1 MESFCAIMFFFSLIA
16 IVYFAI
22 RWIINHF
29 IKNGVNKPYK
39 KYTFI
44 SLIAA
49 VLFLTVGTIASPTH
63 RSSADQTSTSSR
75 ISSKHKKKN
84 ASNESKRKASISKAN
99 SIKEKESSESALSS
113 SKKESESALSS
124 SKKESESIAASKS
137 ESKEDSE
144 SIASSESESSKKQ
157 SEAESSSIAK
167 ASSESLVASSSSAK
181 KASET
186 SKTDNASYTQNGGWT
201 TAASGMVFVSDSN
214 KYYTNVKNPGN
225 YQYMTQSAAD
235 NSGAKPAPRGNQY
248 ARP

>member
-49 VLFLTVGTIASPTH
+49 VLFLTVGAIASPTH

-99 SIKEKESSESALSS
+99 SIKEKESSES
-113 SKKESESALSS
+113 
-124 SKKESESIAASKS
+124 IAASKS

-167 ASSESLVASSSSAK
+167 ASSESLAASSSSAK

-186 SKTDNASYTQNGGWT
+186 STTDNAFYTQKGGWT

-214 KYYTNVKNPGN
+214 KYYTSVKNPGN
-225 YQYMTQSAAD
+225 YQYMSQSAAD

>member
-1 MESFCAIMFFFSLIA
+1 MFFISLIA

-49 VLFLTVGTIASPTH
+49 VLFLTVGNIASPTH

-84 ASNESKRKASISKAN
+84 TSSESKRKASISKAN
-99 SIKEKESSESALSS
+99 SIKEKES
-113 SKKESESALSS
+113 
-124 SKKESESIAASKS
+124 SESIAASKS

-214 KYYTNVKNPGN
+214 KYYTSVKNPGN

>member
-1 MESFCAIMFFFSLIA
+1 MENFCAVMFFISLIA

-49 VLFLTVGTIASPTH
+49 VLFLTVGIIASPTH

-99 SIKEKESSESALSS
+99 SIKEKESSESALS
-113 SKKESESALSS
+113 
-124 SKKESESIAASKS
+124 
-137 ESKEDSE
+137 
-144 SIASSESESSKKQ
+144 SSKKQ

-214 KYYTNVKNPGN
+214 KYYTSVKNPGN

>member
-1 MESFCAIMFFFSLIA
+1 MESFFILMFFLSLIA
-16 IVYFAI
+16 LAYFLI
-22 RWIINHF
+22 RWGIYHF
-29 IKNGVNKPYK
+29 QEAGIDRPYK
-39 KYTFI
+39 KYTLI
-44 SLIAA
+44 STGIA
-49 VLFLTVGTIASPTH
+49 VLFLILGIAVAPSGTTK
-63 RSSADQTSTSSR
+63 SSASQSDAVS
-75 ISSKHKKKN
+75 SSKAKKSSATD
-84 ASNESKRKASISKAN
+84 ASKIKASISKAN
-99 SIKEKESSESALSS
+99 SIKEKES
-113 SKKESESALSS
+113 SESALSS

-157 SEAESSSIAK
+157 SESESSSIAK

-214 KYYTNVKNPGN
+214 KYYTSVKNPGN

>member
-1 MESFCAIMFFFSLIA
+1 MYIFFTFMFLVSLIA
-16 IVYFAI
+16 LAYFSI
-22 RWIINHF
+22 RGGIHHF
-29 IKNGVNKPYK
+29 TKTGVNRPYK
-39 KYTFI
+39 KYTLI
-44 SLIAA
+44 SVGLTI
-49 VLFLTVGTIASPTH
+49 LFLALTVWAAPSGTA
-63 RSSADQTSTSSR
+63 RSSASQSDTAS
-75 ISSKHKKKN
+75 SSKAKKSSAKD
-84 ASNESKRKASISKAN
+84 ASKRKASISKAN
-99 SIKEKESSESALSS
+99 SIKEKESSESALS
-113 SKKESESALSS
+113 
-124 SKKESESIAASKS
+124 
-137 ESKEDSE
+137 
-144 SIASSESESSKKQ
+144 SSKKQ

-214 KYYTNVKNPGN
+214 KYYTSVKNPGN

>member
-1 MESFCAIMFFFSLIA
+1 MFFISLIA

-49 VLFLTVGTIASPTH
+49 VLFLTVGIIASPTH

-99 SIKEKESSESALSS
+99 SIKEKESSESALS
-113 SKKESESALSS
+113 
-124 SKKESESIAASKS
+124 
-137 ESKEDSE
+137 
-144 SIASSESESSKKQ
+144 SSKKQ

-214 KYYTNVKNPGN
+214 KYYTSVKNPGN

>member
-1 MESFCAIMFFFSLIA
+1 MENFCAVMFFISLIA

-49 VLFLTVGTIASPTH
+49 VLFLTVGNIASPTH

-99 SIKEKESSESALSS
+99 SIKEKESSESALS
-113 SKKESESALSS
+113 
-124 SKKESESIAASKS
+124 
-137 ESKEDSE
+137 
-144 SIASSESESSKKQ
+144 SSKKQ

-214 KYYTNVKNPGN
+214 KYYTSVKNPGN

>member
-22 RWIINHF
+22 RWIIDHF

-49 VLFLTVGTIASPTH
+49 VLFLTVGAIASPTH

-99 SIKEKESSESALSS
+99 SIKEKESSES
-113 SKKESESALSS
+113 
-124 SKKESESIAASKS
+124 IAASKS

-167 ASSESLVASSSSAK
+167 ASSESSVASSSSAK

-186 SKTDNASYTQNGGWT
+186 STTDNASYTQNGDWT

-214 KYYTNVKNPGN
+214 KYYTSVKNPGN

>member
-1 MESFCAIMFFFSLIA
+1 MYIFFTFMFLLSLIA
-16 IVYFAI
+16 LAYFSI
-22 RWIINHF
+22 RGGIHHF
-29 IKNGVNKPYK
+29 TKTGVNRPYK
-39 KYTFI
+39 KYTLI
-44 SLIAA
+44 SVGLTI
-49 VLFLTVGTIASPTH
+49 LFLALTVWAAPSGTA
-63 RSSADQTSTSSR
+63 RSSASQSDTAS
-75 ISSKHKKKN
+75 SSKAKKSSAKD
-84 ASNESKRKASISKAN
+84 ASKRKASISKAN
-99 SIKEKESSESALSS
+99 SIKEKES
-113 SKKESESALSS
+113 SESALSS

-214 KYYTNVKNPGN
+214 KYYTSVKNPGN

>member
-1 MESFCAIMFFFSLIA
+1 MESFCAIMFFISLIA

-49 VLFLTVGTIASPTH
+49 VLFLTVGNIASPTH

-84 ASNESKRKASISKAN
+84 TSSESKRKASISKAN
-99 SIKEKESSESALSS
+99 SIKEKES
-113 SKKESESALSS
+113 
-124 SKKESESIAASKS
+124 SESIAASKS

-214 KYYTNVKNPGN
+214 KYYTSVKNPGN

>member
-1 MESFCAIMFFFSLIA
+1 MDIFFTFMFLVSLIA
-16 IVYFAI
+16 LAYFSI
-22 RWIINHF
+22 RGGIHHF
-29 IKNGVNKPYK
+29 TKTGVNRPYK
-39 KYTFI
+39 KYTLI
-44 SLIAA
+44 SVGLTI
-49 VLFLTVGTIASPTH
+49 LFLALTVWAAPSGTA
-63 RSSADQTSTSSR
+63 RSSASQSDTAS
-75 ISSKHKKKN
+75 SSKAKKSSAKD
-84 ASNESKRKASISKAN
+84 ASKRKASISKAN

-113 SKKESESALSS
+113 SKE
-124 SKKESESIAASKS
+124 ESESIAASK
-137 ESKEDSE
+137 
-144 SIASSESESSKKQ
+144 SESESSKKQ

-214 KYYTNVKNPGN
+214 KYYTSVKNPGN

>member
-84 ASNESKRKASISKAN
+84 TSNESKRKASISKAN
-99 SIKEKESSESALSS
+99 SIKEKES
-113 SKKESESALSS
+113 SESALSS

-214 KYYTNVKNPGN
+214 KYYTSVKNPGN

>member
-22 RWIINHF
+22 RWIINYF

-84 ASNESKRKASISKAN
+84 PSNESKRKASISKAN
-99 SIKEKESSESALSS
+99 SIKEKESSESALS
-113 SKKESESALSS
+113 
-124 SKKESESIAASKS
+124 
-137 ESKEDSE
+137 
-144 SIASSESESSKKQ
+144 SSKKQ

-214 KYYTNVKNPGN
+214 KYYTSVKNPGN

>member
-49 VLFLTVGTIASPTH
+49 VLFLTVGIIASPTH

-99 SIKEKESSESALSS
+99 SIKEKESSESALS
-113 SKKESESALSS
+113 
-124 SKKESESIAASKS
+124 
-137 ESKEDSE
+137 
-144 SIASSESESSKKQ
+144 SSKKQ

-214 KYYTNVKNPGN
+214 KYYTSVKNPGN

>member
-1 MESFCAIMFFFSLIA
+1 MENFCAVMFFISLIA

-49 VLFLTVGTIASPTH
+49 VLFLTVGIIASPTH

-113 SKKESESALSS
+113 SKK
-124 SKKESESIAASKS
+124 
-137 ESKEDSE
+137 
-144 SIASSESESSKKQ
+144 Q

-186 SKTDNASYTQNGGWT
+186 SKTDNASYTQNGGWA

-214 KYYTNVKNPGN
+214 KYYTSVKNPGN

>member
-1 MESFCAIMFFFSLIA
+1 MENFCAVMFFISLIA
-16 IVYFAI
+16 IVYFSI

-49 VLFLTVGTIASPTH
+49 VLFLTVGNIASPTH

-99 SIKEKESSESALSS
+99 SIKEKESSESALS
-113 SKKESESALSS
+113 
-124 SKKESESIAASKS
+124 
-137 ESKEDSE
+137 
-144 SIASSESESSKKQ
+144 SSKKQ

-214 KYYTNVKNPGN
+214 KYYTSVKNPGN